1 MASSHSADRAELTS
15 SGSKKIGVVGAG
27 VTGSRIIDQLCSTGH
42 DHVLLYDTKALVAQ
56 RLANVRRR
64 DSASV
69 RTASWHELLSASS
82 GVSVVVLSCAA
93 PHAQLARQLLSAK
106 ISVVSLSDDVADVL
120 ELLELHEIATVN
132 GTTLIVGAASS
143 PGMSGLLLRH
153 LADSFDSIDEVHVAL
168 HGTGGPDCARQHHRA
183 LSGQSIGWHDHDWIR
198 RPAGSGRELC
208 WFPPPIGAYDCYRAE
223 VPDPLLLKRA
233 APELQRVTARVS
245 ATRRDRVTARLPMLA
260 APNQEG
266 GLGGLRIEARG
277 MRNGERS
284 MAVLGV
290 AERIAQVAGVVAATT
305 AAALLSGEINV
316 RGARVLGE
324 AALPN
329 EMLLRRVLNGG
340 VRLHEFVG
348 A

>member
-1 MASSHSADRAELTS
+1 LTLIS
-15 SGSKKIGVVGAG
+15 SKKIGVVGAG
-27 VTGSRIIDQLCSTGH
+27 VTGSRVIDQLCGVGQN
-42 DHVLLYDTKALVAQ
+42 HVLLHDTKTLVAQ

-64 DSASV
+64 GTASV
-69 RTASWHELLSASS
+69 QTASWHELLSESAA
-82 GVSVVVLSCAA
+82 VSVVVLSCAA

-106 ISVVSLSDDVADVL
+106 ISVVSLSDDVTDVL
-120 ELLELHEIATVN
+120 ELLGLHEMALAN
-132 GTTLIVGAASS
+132 GVTLIVGAASS
-143 PGMSGLLLRH
+143 TGMSGLLLRY
-153 LADSFDSIDEVHVAL
+153 LADSFESIDEVHVAS

-183 LSGQSIGWHDHDWIR
+183 LSGQSIGWHDDDWIR

-245 ATRRDRVTARLPMLA
+245 ATRRDRFTARLPMLA

-266 GLGGLRIEARG
+266 GLGGLRIEVRG
-277 MRNGERS
+277 RRNGERHT
-284 MAVLGV
+284 AVLGV
-290 AERIAQVAGVVAATT
+290 AERVAQVAGVVAATT
-305 AAALLSGEINV
+305 AAALLSGEIGIQ
-316 RGARVLGE
+316 GAHVLGE
-324 AALPN
+324 VALPN
-329 EMLLRRVLNGG
+329 AMLLTGVLNGG